1 MIKKLLYFWISSSMV
16 FSATDTMQITI
27 TIQDQLST
35 DDIIIP
41 DDFKI
46 HDPYPNPFNNS
57 VKIVFDVPMDV
68 FGKVKIFDIN
78 GRNIFSF
85 PKKNL
90 VTGRHDFLWKGCD
103 NNGNVV
109 PTGIYFIAIE
119 TDRETL
125 FHKTSL
131 IK

>member
-1 MIKKLLYFWISSSMV
+1 MV

-35 DDIIIP
+35 DDINIP

-119 TDRETL
+119 TDRKTL